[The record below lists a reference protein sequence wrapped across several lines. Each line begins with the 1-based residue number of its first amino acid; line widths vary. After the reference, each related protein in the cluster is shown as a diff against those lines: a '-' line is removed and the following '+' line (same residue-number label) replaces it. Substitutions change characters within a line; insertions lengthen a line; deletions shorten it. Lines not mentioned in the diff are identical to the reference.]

1 MGHEKKWNDRQ
12 AKTVL
17 GVKQILFISTT
28 ENKKKTVWRI
38 CILILGLKRF
48 KKIREL
54 TVMHVLLWTPW
65 AFFQIH
71 VLFWPF
77 QSVLEEKTLLI
88 QTLWWSAKR
97 LENCLELLMQ
107 THHPAKKSNKNAA
120 NNFFVHVWSSWPETL
135 HDVSNANFPKMNNF
149 LYANWLRAMVDGAY
163 NLWQVPNPCCRP
175 LLVKKLS
182 FVLYFK
188 GFSLSLWLSLAGN
201 LPCTQQCNSMNL

>member
-1 MGHEKKWNDRQ
+1 M
-12 AKTVL
+12 KTVL
-17 GVKQILFISTT
+17 GMKQILFISTT

-38 CILILGLKRF
+38 CILILGLKRL
-48 KKIREL
+48 KKSEKL

-107 THHPAKKSNKNAA
+107 THYPAKKSNKNAA
-120 NNFFVHVWSSWPETL
+120 NNILVHVLCSCPEAL
-135 HDVSNANFPKMNNF
+135 HDVSNAIFTKMSSFNCM
-149 LYANWLRAMVDGAY
+149 LIGWELWLIISADHGNDVWLWCI
-163 NLWQVPNPCCRP
+163 LWQGPKLQP
-175 LLVKKLS
+175 LLQTPP
-182 FVLYFK
+182 
-188 GFSLSLWLSLAGN
+188 G
-201 LPCTQQCNSMNL
+201 

>member
-1 MGHEKKWNDRQ
+1 M
-12 AKTVL
+12 KTVL

-38 CILILGLKRF
+38 CILILGLKRL
-48 KKIREL
+48 KKSEKL

-77 QSVLEEKTLLI
+77 QWVLEEKTLLI
-88 QTLWWSAKR
+88 QTLWWSAKG
-97 LENCLELLMQ
+97 LENCLQLLMQ
-107 THHPAKKSNKNAA
+107 THHSAKKSNKNAA

-149 LYANWLRAMVDGAY
+149 LYANWLRAMVD
-163 NLWQVPNPCCRP
+163 N
-175 LLVKKLS
+175 
-182 FVLYFK
+182 
-188 GFSLSLWLSLAGN
+188 
-201 LPCTQQCNSMNL
+201 